1 MRYIYK
7 LPMQT
12 RYIIASILA
21 ICTIPFIV
29 ASKKPEIKIFEY
41 NPMIKFYNLSGQ
53 IQTPRKM
60 LFDRVAITSA
70 SQTIDISAAG
80 FTNVTQVAL
89 VGENNTATIASMPIV
104 TIKSFTTTSVTFNT
118 VVGNTAILAILQG
131 LKTPTDFTGMWINVV
146 AIGN

>member
-1 MRYIYK
+1 MKYITK
-7 LPMQT
+7 LPYWIRLLIVVT
-12 RYIIASILA
+12 CVVVSLPFIIASKQPA
-21 ICTIPFIV
+21 
-29 ASKKPEIKIFEY
+29 EY

-89 VGENNTATIASMPIV
+89 VGENNTATIANMPIV

-131 LKTPTDFTGMWINVV
+131 LKTPTDFTGFDVNIFV
-146 AIGN
+146 IGN